1 MKFKSQLPLK
11 LEKKPP
17 EWVIMSSRVDIG
29 KDQRVN

>member
-1 MKFKSQLPLK
+1 MKFKSQLTME

-17 EWVIMSSRVDIG
+17 KGVIVSSRVDVS